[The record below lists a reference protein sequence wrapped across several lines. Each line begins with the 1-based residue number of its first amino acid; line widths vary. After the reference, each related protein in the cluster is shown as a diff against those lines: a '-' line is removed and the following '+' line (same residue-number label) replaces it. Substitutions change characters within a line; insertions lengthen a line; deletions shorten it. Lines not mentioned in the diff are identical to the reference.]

1 MRSKDSVTLYKNW
14 RGNYFLNSVK
24 KFFRVDR
31 REISFLRFVFEACDG
46 IVMMRTIDGPSGT
59 VLLSISPGC
68 ETEVETVLGSLKKE
82 ILMESVVPTE
92 EQLRRS
98 LEY

>member
-1 MRSKDSVTLYKNW
+1 MRELFLETL
-14 RGNYFLNSVK
+14 K

-31 REISFLRFVFEACDG
+31 REIAFLRFVLEACEG
-46 IVMMRTIDGPSGT
+46 IATMRTIDEASET

-68 ETEVETVLGSLKKE
+68 EHEVDAVLRDLEKE
-82 ILMESVVPTE
+82 IRMTQVVPE
-92 EQLRRS
+92 ARFVQRS